1 MKNKNT
7 PDPDAVLF
15 LVSRLQE
22 RAFRFISSELKN
34 RGIKGIEP
42 SHGVIIRQLSIHGPL
57 SMSRLA
63 QLIDRTKPTVSV
75 LIKKMENHG
84 YVKRVPDPDDNRVT
98 IVQLTGKAIDLNEEF
113 RQVSKLMRERIFGGF
128 SPAER
133 LMFAEYLERAIGNF
147 KGK

>member
-42 SHGVIIRQLSIHGPL
+42 SHG
-57 SMSRLA
+57 
-63 QLIDRTKPTVSV
+63 KP
-75 LIKKMENHG
+75 
-84 YVKRVPDPDDNRVT
+84 
-98 IVQLTGKAIDLNEEF
+98 
-113 RQVSKLMRERIFGGF
+113 
-128 SPAER
+128 
-133 LMFAEYLERAIGNF
+133 
-147 KGK
+147 